1 MTKETLTCKDCAAFF
16 SEEEATQEAMP
27 GVCTLNPPQM
37 ILGNETA
44 VDGTLTEQV
53 VMSAFPE
60 VDGYKTWCMQLI
72 KITATALILCA
83 CGCAPNA
90 NLGGQSILGRAW
102 SNFVNN
108 RPGTP
113 EYHRTHVVCTTRNI
127 GYGDFVECR

>member
-1 MTKETLTCKDCAAFF
+1 MKKIDYTCKDCEAFY
-16 SEEEATQEAMP
+16 SEEEATQDAMP

-37 ILGNETA
+37 ILGHEVA

-53 VMSAFPE
+53 VMSTFPE

-72 KITATALILCA
+72 KITTTALILFA

-102 SNFVNN
+102 SNFTKT

-113 EYHRTHVVCTTRNI
+113 EYNRTHVVCRTRNI
-127 GYGDFVECR
+127 GWGDFIECQ